1 MKHTSTRW
9 LSMNYVCIRLLEQLP
24 NLKEY
29 FLKFR
34 PKTNHCNELKRQKG
48 IKESNHLAD
57 PMSEVYLLFC
67 AFATGD
73 FESFLL
79 QFQNDQPMI
88 HMLYDGMFNL
98 LTNVV

>member
-1 MKHTSTRW
+1 
-9 LSMNYVCIRLLEQLP
+9 MNYVCIRLLEQLP

-29 FLKFR
+29 FLKFC
-34 PKTNHCNELKRQKG
+34 PKTNHCNELKKTERYQR
-48 IKESNHLAD
+48 IKSVLAD

-79 QFQNDQPMI
+79 QFQNDQQMI